1 MFNFFWKL
9 FGYNINENEI
19 SKEEENDNSE
29 ASYSNEIEENDNSEA
44 SFSEE
49 IEENELEI
57 ENFDLF
63 FKTYEDELL
72 SKDELNVIYKGIEM
86 DNVLFNVSKTIS
98 QAKYEEF
105 MKILEKTKIEKNNN
119 GNLELIGIISKLSN
133 DNFFEKEYILKF

>member
-9 FGYNINENEI
+9 FGYNVNENEI
-19 SKEEENDNSE
+19 SKEEENYNSE
-29 ASYSNEIEENDNSEA
+29 G

-57 ENFDLF
+57 ENKIQIENFDIF
-63 FKTYEDELL
+63 FKRYEDELL
-72 SKDELNVIYKGIEM
+72 SKNELNVIYNGIDM

-119 GNLELIGIISKLSN
+119 GNFELIGISTKISN

>member
-9 FGYNINENEI
+9 FGYNVNENEI

-29 ASYSNEIEENDNSEA
+29 G

-57 ENFDLF
+57 ENKIQIEDFDIF

-72 SKDELNVIYKGIEM
+72 NKDELNVIYNGIDM

-105 MKILEKTKIEKNNN
+105 LKILKKTKNEKNNN
-119 GNLELIGIISKLSN
+119 GNLYLIGIISKLSN
-133 DNFFEKEYILKF
+133 DNFFEKEYILTF

>member
-9 FGYNINENEI
+9 FGYNVNENEI

-29 ASYSNEIEENDNSEA
+29 G

-57 ENFDLF
+57 ENKIQIEDFDIF

-72 SKDELNVIYKGIEM
+72 NKDELNVIYNGIDM

-119 GNLELIGIISKLSN
+119 GNFELIGIRTKISN
-133 DNFFEKEYILKF
+133 DNFLKKNIF